1 MTFFGI
7 FGNLPT
13 MCDNFGHI
21 WDLFVP
27 YISVGIWR
35 FTKGEKREQSAQNK
49 KQPTVQNTNG
59 CFCPKDNQKILIN
72 KCESFR
78 FLICLKVIV
87 THNNYGI
94 ILIK

>member
-1 MTFFGI
+1 MTFVGKFGD
-7 FGNLPT
+7 LPT
-13 MCDNFGHI
+13 MSDI
-21 WDLFVP
+21 ARQKMMT
-27 YISVGIWR
+27 YISVDIWR